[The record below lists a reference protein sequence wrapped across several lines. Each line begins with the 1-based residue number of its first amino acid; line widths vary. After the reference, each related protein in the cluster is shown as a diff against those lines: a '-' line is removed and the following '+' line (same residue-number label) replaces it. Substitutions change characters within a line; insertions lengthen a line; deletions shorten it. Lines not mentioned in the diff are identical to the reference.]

1 MTAALIAPRTLR
13 RPRFFEG
20 QRCALSWHT
29 MITRES
35 EDRMDRRVDASG
47 TVDVAEET
55 KTQRAQRFERDALE
69 YLDPVSYTHLTLPTK
84 A

>member
-13 RPRFFEG
+13 RPRSFEG

-69 YLDPVSYTHLTLPTK
+69 
-84 A
+84 

>member
-1 MTAALIAPRTLR
+1 
-13 RPRFFEG
+13 
-20 QRCALSWHT
+20 
-29 MITRES
+29 
-35 EDRMDRRVDASG
+35 MDRRVDASG

-69 YLDPVSYTHLTLPTK
+69 YLDQLYGAALRMTRNPADAEDVVQE